1 MVECADDDI
10 MDVDRSIYIYIRLDH
25 ELVSNIYTIVLRDN
39 LQSQDEES
47 LTRSSSKVL
56 VIISHI
62 LGGQQLY
69 SFTKSGRFGTARLP
83 LTFSLRLQQIFSG
96 WS

>member
-10 MDVDRSIYIYIRLDH
+10 MDVDRSIYIYICLDH
-25 ELVSNIYTIVLRDN
+25 ELVSKICTIVLRDN

-56 VIISHI
+56 VSHI

>member
-25 ELVSNIYTIVLRDN
+25 ELVSKICTIVLRDN

-56 VIISHI
+56 VSHI